1 MITQKYIISVE
12 VFNLLQSIIQEEP
25 LPVSVTPGNQYRDTS
40 GNIYQSMLVETPI
53 PEFFQKLLFNL
64 EISVLN
70 PIKN

>member
-25 LPVSVTPGNQYRDTS
+25 LPVSVTPGNQYRDSS
-40 GNIYQSMLVETPI
+40 GNIYQSILVETPYPRSLQDI
-53 PEFFQKLLFNL
+53 LFNL

-70 PIKN
+70 PIEN